1 MYSPK
6 QQTPLLSMTIM
17 ATLRNDIG
25 IFCLVDK
32 FNHHYLLN
40 LEKRFWNIHLSF
52 LTFKIILTE
61 TKGPSIASIYP
72 RSMFSETTYSMISGK
87 YTKTALRFVGRHICF
102 QTRKLRKRLLL
113 LGIANNVPN
122 WSLDCDLV
130 PTGRVG
136 GTPATT
142 RAADEFMA
150 DTHHLL
156 QTG

>member
-40 LEKRFWNIHLSF
+40 LDKDFEIYQVF

-72 RSMFSETTYSMISGK
+72 RSLFSET
-87 YTKTALRFVGRHICF
+87 LF
-102 QTRKLRKRLLL
+102 TRLH
-113 LGIANNVPN
+113 
-122 WSLDCDLV
+122 
-130 PTGRVG
+130 T
-136 GTPATT
+136 
-142 RAADEFMA
+142 
-150 DTHHLL
+150 
-156 QTG
+156 Q